1 MKKVVIMITKL
12 RSRVKLT
19 TTILISL
26 IVLNTHI
33 SLAETKN
40 PFAGNY
46 MGANLG
52 RVSGDASSVDKS
64 NYNGGNVGDY
74 SPDGQVIN
82 LFVGHNSNSLINDS
96 FFFGTEFEFG
106 KLFIR
111 EEKQYPDY
119 VGVRGD
125 DSIAKTSSGMY
136 FSPGLRFGLLKDNS
150 NYFIKVGK
158 VYSKIKQSFRDN
170 DSAGRTLVPQAESS
184 NLTGNSFGFGFEHFN
199 DGLVYRAAFSKI
211 NFGSQQMETTDDLG
225 GSSVFEDKL
234 TLKIFSIGISK
245 KF

>member
-1 MKKVVIMITKL
+1 MITKL

-33 SLAETKN
+33 SFAETKN

-52 RVSGDASSVDKS
+52 RVDGDARSVEKAT
-64 NYNGGNVGDY
+64 YNASNVGDY

-106 KLFIR
+106 KLNIR
-111 EEKQYPDY
+111 EEKQLPAF

-125 DSIAKTSSGMY
+125 DSIAMTSSGRY

-170 DSAGRTLVPQAESS
+170 DTEGLTLVPQAESS

-211 NFGSQQMETTDDLG
+211 NFGSQQMNTTSNAG
-225 GSSVFEDKL
+225 GSFDFEDKL